1 LDSFRI
7 PTGDWD
13 PEGSIKPP
21 AFGVDFG
28 VYGGTL
34 LKLERALDHDR
45 DRCNCSTSLPHPRM
59 KPVQQP
65 TTKQKSGAPR
75 AVLQSHLPSLDGMRA
90 ISILLVIVA
99 HASDV
104 FDRQSDYL
112 FSLGQLGVS
121 VFFVISGLLI
131 TWLMIRER
139 DATGTFSLRDFYIRR
154 FLRILPVFWLLLL
167 TVTVLNVAHV
177 ISIEWLDIVRA
188 LTFTHNYPLSMRHPR
203 DYAFWLTH
211 TWSLSLEEQFYLVW
225 PGLFAILRPKHAARL
240 AAILAFSGSFLRIA
254 NYYLLPSFRG
264 LVGTAFHTRI
274 DILMVGCASAFLLES
289 PAWNA
294 RIKKIPVLPTLA
306 ATSIFLLVADPF
318 FTNHFGLHSRAN
330 AIARLIVPTF
340 EALAIALTL
349 LIVVAGKPGMA
360 RSVLNWRVSTH
371 IGKLS
376 YSLYIWQQL
385 FLAPHTATRFFPL
398 LWRLPAIYVVSFCS
412 FNFFERPFIK
422 LRSRFRPGVS
432 V

>member
-1 LDSFRI
+1 
-7 PTGDWD
+7 
-13 PEGSIKPP
+13 
-21 AFGVDFG
+21 
-28 VYGGTL
+28 
-34 LKLERALDHDR
+34 
-45 DRCNCSTSLPHPRM
+45 M
-59 KPVQQP
+59 KPVDQP
-65 TTKQKSGAPR
+65 TTKQNSGAPAR
-75 AVLQSHLPSLDGMRA
+75 AILQSHLPSLDGMRA
-90 ISILLVIVA
+90 ISILLVIIA

-139 DATGTFSLRDFYIRR
+139 DATGTFSLRNFYIRR

-167 TVTVLNVAHV
+167 TVTALKVTHV
-177 ISIEWLDIVRA
+177 ISIEWLDIMRA
-188 LTFTHNYPLSMRHPR
+188 LTFTHNYPLSIRYPR
-203 DYAFWLTH
+203 NYAFWLAH

-225 PGLFAILRPKHAARL
+225 PGLFAILRPRHAARL
-240 AAILAFSGSFLRIA
+240 AVILAFSGSLLRIA

-289 PAWNA
+289 PAWKA
-294 RIKKIPVLPTLA
+294 RIKKIPVWPVLA
-306 ATSIFLLVADPF
+306 ATSFFLLVADPF
-318 FTNHFGLHSRAN
+318 FTNHFGFHSRAN
-330 AIARLIVPTF
+330 AIARLIIPTF
-340 EALAIALTL
+340 EAFAIALTL
-349 LIVVAGKPGMA
+349 LVVVAGRTGTA
-360 RSVLNWRVSTH
+360 FRVLNWRASTH

-376 YSLYIWQQL
+376 YSMYIWQQL
-385 FLAPHTATRFFPL
+385 FLAPHSVTRLFAL
-398 LWRLPAIYVVSFCS
+398 LWRLLAIYVVSFCS

-422 LRSRFRPGVS
+422 LRSRFRPGLS